1 MTADFA
7 ASYGTLC
14 GHSTSFYVATPL
26 SLLLFLFCLGLLG
39 IVLAFGF
46 GAQPVQVKPKK
57 TKFAI
62 KRCCKTLKSQK
73 DEKTFYLV
81 PH

>member
-14 GHSTSFYVATPL
+14 GHSTSFYVAAPL
-26 SLLLFLFCLGLLG
+26 SLLSFFICLG
-39 IVLAFGF
+39 IVLAFIF

-57 TKFAI
+57 QS
-62 KRCCKTLKSQK
+62 SQLSDAAK
-73 DEKTFYLV
+73 HLNRKKMRKLFT
-81 PH
+81 

>member
-26 SLLLFLFCLGLLG
+26 SLLLFLFCLGLFG
-39 IVLAFGF
+39 IVLAFVF

-57 TKFAI
+57 QS
-62 KRCCKTLKSQK
+62 SQLSDAAK
-73 DEKTFYLV
+73 HLNRKKMRKLFT
-81 PH
+81 